1 MWKLGLVSLLIF
13 IGCEKEVMKMDKK
26 VAIIVASD
34 NFRDEEFT
42 EPKELLE
49 EAGVEIVVASS
60 SLKVSRGYFGTEA
73 KPEILI
79 DDLRVDDFDA
89 IIFVGGSGAQEY
101 FDNLSAHRIAVEA
114 IEKDKILAAICIAPS
129 ILANAKVLS
138 GKRVTSFSSEK
149 SNLQQKGAIYTGASV
164 EVDGKIVTA
173 DGPKSAKEFGEA
185 ILKLLKE

>member
-1 MWKLGLVSLLIF
+1 
-13 IGCEKEVMKMDKK
+13 